1 MKKRGWCSCTIL
13 SFPAHIR
20 IFFRKRFLLTL
31 FRRIDDRIKYPGLHI
46 VFGTFDMRNVRSVYI
61 YARNRA

>member
-1 MKKRGWCSCTIL
+1 MHSL

-31 FRRIDDRIKYPGLHI
+31 FRRIDDRIRYPGFHI
-46 VFGTFDMRNVRSVYI
+46 VLGTFAMRNVRSVYI

>member
-1 MKKRGWCSCTIL
+1 MQLHSL

-31 FRRIDDRIKYPGLHI
+31 FRRIDDRVEYPGLHI

>member
-1 MKKRGWCSCTIL
+1 MHSL
-13 SFPAHIR
+13 SFPAHIS

-46 VFGTFDMRNVRSVYI
+46 VLVTFDTRNVRSVYI